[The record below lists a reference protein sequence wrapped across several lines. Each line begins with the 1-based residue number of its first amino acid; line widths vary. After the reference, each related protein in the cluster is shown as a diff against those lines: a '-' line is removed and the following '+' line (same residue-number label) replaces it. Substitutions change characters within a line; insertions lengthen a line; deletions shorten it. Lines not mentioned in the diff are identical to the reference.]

1 ALGIGCA
8 ALVIALPL
16 QQVLPDKKAAVTEGR
31 AGKTAETA
39 KRDPIWASRSALRPD
54 GMASRRSTSRD
65 TGALEST
72 AFGFGPSRDT
82 TGAASAPSSAAPS
95 PEPAPAPARQAAIEP
110 AATEPAATTPEPAD
124 MIPQPRP
131 RPSEPETTS
140 APAPRAPAPSAP
152 APSGAESGK
161 NLMTASP
168 APSSEPTSVESEKPS
183 PTPAAQ
189 PGRRTHT
196 RTAGRERAPEQP
208 ATNSAEPA
216 SASVTPAPAAEPE
229 HPSAQAEKPAPAPEA
244 QPSRKTRTAT
254 QESREHRSTRARTG
268 DRKVARSRD

>member
-1 ALGIGCA
+1 A

-31 AGKTAETA
+31 TGKTAETA
-39 KRDPIWASRSALRPD
+39 KRDPIWASRSAPRPD
-54 GMASRRSTSRD
+54 RMASRRSTSRD

-82 TGAASAPSSAAPS
+82 TGAASAPSRARAS
-95 PEPAPAPARQAAIEP
+95 PEPAPAPARQAAIDP

-140 APAPRAPAPSAP
+140 AAAPSAP
-152 APSGAESGK
+152 ASGK

-168 APSSEPTSVESEKPS
+168 APSSEPTSV
-183 PTPAAQ
+183 
-189 PGRRTHT
+189 
-196 RTAGRERAPEQP
+196 
-208 ATNSAEPA
+208 
-216 SASVTPAPAAEPE
+216 
-229 HPSAQAEKPAPAPEA
+229 
-244 QPSRKTRTAT
+244 
-254 QESREHRSTRARTG
+254 
-268 DRKVARSRD
+268 